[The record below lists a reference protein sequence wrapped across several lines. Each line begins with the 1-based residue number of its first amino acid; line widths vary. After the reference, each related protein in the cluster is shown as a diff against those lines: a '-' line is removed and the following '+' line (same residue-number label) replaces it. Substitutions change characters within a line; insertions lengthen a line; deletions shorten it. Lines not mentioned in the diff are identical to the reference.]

1 MDSSGN
7 LYITGYTEG
16 ILDGGSTSGERD
28 LLITK
33 YDSSGNKSWAVQVG
47 NTRSEGRSI
56 ALDSSNNVY
65 VAGYAYGDF
74 DGNSN
79 IGGSD
84 VVIVKYNS
92 SGVKQWAYQYGTT
105 SDDFGEG
112 IAVDSSGNLY
122 VTGTTSGN
130 FYGNVNA
137 GSSDVF
143 IMKLNSS
150 GVVQ

>member
-1 MDSSGN
+1 M
-7 LYITGYTEG
+7 
-16 ILDGGSTSGERD
+16 
-28 LLITK
+28 
-33 YDSSGNKSWAVQVG
+33 
-47 NTRSEGRSI
+47 
-56 ALDSSNNVY
+56 
-65 VAGYAYGDF
+65 AGYAYGDF

-143 IMKLNSS
+143 LMKLNSS